1 MEAIRFKNDCSYAA
15 ETYPK
20 IFLEADT
27 TILTVSAERTFGG
40 KATILRHKANRPENL
55 FARCAEIDMCGKCTA
70 RNAARKNQ
78 PAFKPLSAYNHSNF
92 FACI

>member
-1 MEAIRFKNDCSYAA
+1 MEAIRFKNDCLLCRGNVS
-15 ETYPK
+15 K
-20 IFLEADT
+20 DIFRSGYYNSDCISREN
-27 TILTVSAERTFGG
+27 IWG
-40 KATILRHKANRPENL
+40 KATILHHEANRPENL